1 MSKVNVMKSTLLVAG
16 IGLLILFATGCDKL
30 RSRDALNHGVQ
41 AYKGAHYTEAVDFF
55 KTAVQLD
62 PDNIMPRLYLATAY
76 MSQYIP
82 GAESPENL
90 QLAKQAKEEFIKVLE
105 KTPSDTTALAS
116 LASLSYQQAQGMPDL
131 EQKLKKLDESKEWY
145 LKLIAADPQNKE
157 GFYSL
162 AVIDWV
168 KWYAAWMTARNDL
181 GLKTRR
187 TRSAEGRKGQSRLAD
202 PVRRRNRRRH
212 QELAEGPGYRSELRR
227 RDGVHEPSDTRES
240 RSGRLGGPIQ
250 GRRRDRRQ
258 MGAESRST
266 PRRPRP
272 PRQPRRRRRAVLRP
286 RTRSRGRP
294 QPLCRERPF
303 QAARF

>member
-1 MSKVNVMKSTLLVAG
+1 MSKGNAMKSTLLVAG

-62 PDNIMPRLYLATAY
+62 PENTMPRLYLATAY

-82 GAESPENL
+82 GAESPENM
-90 QLAKQAKEEFIKVLE
+90 QLAKQAKEEFLKVLE

-131 EQKLKKLDESKEWY
+131 EQKLKKLDEAKEWY

-168 KWYAAWMTARNDL
+168 KWYAAWMTARNGL
-181 GLKTRR
+181 GLRPEEPGPLKDAKVKADLQTQYGAVIDDGIKNLQKALDIDPNYDDAMAYMNLLIREKADLDD
-187 TRSAEGRKGQSRLAD
+187 SADQYKAD
-202 PVRRRNRRRH
+202 VETADKWV
-212 QELAEGPGYRSELRR
+212 QKSL
-227 RDGVHEPSDTRES
+227 DTRKAKAAKAAAAAQT
-240 RSGRLGGPIQ
+240 GGIT
-250 GRRRDRRQ
+250 
-258 MGAESRST
+258 AED
-266 PRRPRP
+266 
-272 PRQPRRRRRAVLRP
+272 AK
-286 RTRSRGRP
+286 
-294 QPLCRERPF
+294 
-303 QAARF
+303 